1 MTESNFET
9 NTADEP
15 QDSSITVSI
24 LGDDTGIIQN
34 TLRAKG
40 INTVHSVSNDTLN
53 DVNASDHYRNL
64 LKEQSPD
71 AVIVAVVDETVVA
84 AFAPILVANPNLSII
99 HADLNTNQI
108 QVITNHSIDARMSDL
123 LAAIAALPKQGASS
137 DNETMTG

>member
-64 LKEQSPD
+64 LKEQSPHLL
-71 AVIVAVVDETVVA
+71 IVAQLPKVPTQTNKRGRKHVRHMVD
-84 AFAPILVANPNLSII
+84 LVRQQMARGK
-99 HADLNTNQI
+99 H
-108 QVITNHSIDARMSDL
+108 VIL
-123 LAAIAALPKQGASS
+123 LASVTNLGNS
-137 DNETMTG
+137 